1 VSIPHSSPGTL
12 AGKRSLFA
20 VALLIVSGLL
30 VGGGISLRNPVEAD
44 RLPAPMN
51 AATAF
56 EDLQENRAVQWLV
69 RLIAYDATTPE
80 LRIDQLKT
88 LGAPHE
94 NFIFVAD
101 YAELRGYTANEA
113 IHLAGGSLATGQQVS
128 AVLFPLPSSILYPA
142 SVRGL
147 LQVVQRIDQLH
158 AQDANYRPSGL
169 DAILSAEER
178 QDLSDVSLPSWAW
191 NRYRGHFRSYEAKA
205 KTLRDPNAPAD
216 AIRFIGHIG
225 GDWCEPGCAS
235 LHGHQVTDR
244 QQQQELELPGGETIT
259 IERFG
264 VRVFLINNFQ
274 IANLPGRMLID
285 FNEPDRQRIP
295 YIELPS
301 DQPIVDTAAQR

>member
-1 VSIPHSSPGTL
+1 M
-12 AGKRSLFA
+12 FA
-20 VALLIVSGLL
+20 VALLLVSGLL
-30 VGGGISLRNPVEAD
+30 VGGGISLRAPVD
-44 RLPAPMN
+44 TNVLPAPMN

-56 EDLQENRAVQWLV
+56 QDLQQNRPVQWLV
-69 RLIAYDATTPE
+69 RLIAYDTTTPE

-113 IHLAGGSLATGQQVS
+113 IHLAGGSLAPGQQVS
-128 AVLFPLPSSILYPA
+128 AVLFPLPAGILYPA

-147 LQVVQRIDQLH
+147 LQVVRRIDELH
-158 AQDANYRPSGL
+158 AQDASYRSSGL
-169 DAILSAEER
+169 DAMLSAEER

-191 NRYRGHFRSYEAKA
+191 SRYRGHFRSYEAKVRA
-205 KTLRDPNAPAD
+205 LRNPNVPAD

-244 QQQQELELPGGETIT
+244 QQQQRLELPGGETIS
-259 IERFG
+259 IKRFG
-264 VRVFLINNFQ
+264 VRVFLIDNFE
-274 IANLPGRMLID
+274 IAALPGRMLID
-285 FNEPDRQRIP
+285 FNEPNRQRIP
-295 YIELPS
+295 YIELPN
-301 DQPIVDTAAQR
+301 DPPIVDTASQR